1 MMVMT
6 VPAMIWSMR
15 HVTAHRARNAP
26 MAIPVRT
33 AATTPAKIPYEL
45 ATKKPVKADPSS

>member
-1 MMVMT
+1 MIVMT

-15 HVTAHRARNAP
+15 HVTAQSARNAP
-26 MAIPVRT
+26 MAMPVST

-45 ATKKPVKADPSS
+45 ATKKPVNADPNS